1 MLNNISWW
9 FSLVQTIAERSVKRT
24 FDRLSGAALLSI
36 AQSGT
41 IRRQGA
47 PVNALTGAYAFALC
61 VIPDIAGFAFA
72 TGILIV
78 AALTV
83 AAGDVFAD
91 AVVFI
96 NRGADAGLGNIVPF
110 IIGRAVT
117 FFVISAVVVGTGAG
131 AAGGALS
138 ILAGV
143 AFDFVFDTVTA
154 GTKCAVLNIAVGN
167 GDIIKTFA
175 AVAAGG
181 IFSAAGFAHALETVF
196 AGDIV

>member
-24 FDRLSGAALLSI
+24 FDRLSGATLLSI

-41 IRRQGA
+41 IRCQGA
-47 PVNALTGAYAFALC
+47 PVNALTGAYAFALR

-83 AAGDVFAD
+83 AAGDVFTD

-110 IIGRAVT
+110 IIGWTVA

-131 AAGGALS
+131 AARGALS

-143 AFDFVFDTVTA
+143 AFDFVFDTVAA
-154 GTKCAVLNIAVGN
+154 GTKCAVLDIAVWN
-167 GDIIKTFA
+167 DDIIKTFTN
-175 AVAAGG
+175 VAAGG
-181 IFSAAGFAHALETVF
+181 IFPVTGFAHALETIF

>member
-1 MLNNISWW
+1 ML
-9 FSLVQTIAERSVKRT
+9 
-24 FDRLSGAALLSI
+24 G
-36 AQSGT
+36 
-41 IRRQGA
+41 
-47 PVNALTGAYAFALC
+47 
-61 VIPDIAGFAFA
+61 IPDITGFAFA
-72 TGILIV
+72 GGILIV
-78 AALTV
+78 AALAV
-83 AAGDVFAD
+83 AAGDVFSD

-96 NRGADAGLGNIVPF
+96 NRGADAGLGNTVPF
-110 IIGRAVT
+110 IICRTVT
-117 FFVISAVVVGTGAG
+117 FFVISAVIVGTGAS

-143 AFDFVFDTVTA
+143 AFNFVFDAVAT
-154 GTKCAVLNIAVGN
+154 GTKCAVLDIAVGN

>member
-47 PVNALTGAYAFALC
+47 PVNALTGAYAFALR

-72 TGILIV
+72 AGILIV

-117 FFVISAVVVGTGAG
+117 FFVISAVIVGTGAG
-131 AAGGALS
+131 AAGSALS

-143 AFDFVFDTVTA
+143 AFDFVFDTVAT
-154 GTKCAVLNIAVGN
+154 GTKCTVLDIAVGN

-175 AVAAGG
+175 GVAAGG
-181 IFSAAGFAHALETVF
+181 VFSAAGFAHALETVF